1 MDVDGSSDV
10 VDKILVVGVME
21 SDVVECLVE

>member
-10 VDKILVVGVME
+10 VDKILVAGVME
-21 SDVVECLVE
+21 GDVVECLVE

>member
-21 SDVVECLVE
+21 GDVVECLVE